1 MVSVS
6 DCTITKVPS
15 LENRALN
22 YGDGCFSTMLSRKGH
37 VQLLDLHVKRLIND
51 AKRLKI
57 INSEVSF
64 SASDLK
70 KLIKT
75 FATNSYSEAT
85 ESLGPRT
92 KETGVPNTE
101 QLNTEQLNTEQLNT
115 EWQVVKLLIARGDS
129 ERGYA
134 PALDSEPVFIPT
146 VKNYYPT
153 INQTLSVGLAK
164 MTLAEQ
170 SMLSGIKHLNR
181 LEQVMAKI
189 ELAERKDVDDL
200 ILTNASGTLI
210 ELTSSNIF
218 YCIDGIWHTPSIKK
232 SGVNGVMRQYI
243 LDYMQRQQITCNVCE
258 MHVSALLS
266 AQTAFSCNAVIQLIP
281 ISKIGIGD
289 ESIRYDILPS
299 QRLAQKISDE
309 IAKEKS

>member
-1 MVSVS
+1 
-6 DCTITKVPS
+6 
-15 LENRALN
+15 
-22 YGDGCFSTMLSRKGH
+22 MLSRKGQ
-37 VQLLDLHVKRLIND
+37 VQLLNLHVKRLIND
-51 AKRLKI
+51 ATKLKI
-57 INSEVSF
+57 INSKVRF

-70 KLIKT
+70 NLIKT
-75 FATNSYSEAT
+75 IAIDSYSEAT
-85 ESLGPRT
+85 DPLGPRAI
-92 KETGVPNTE
+92 ETGAQQTGSL
-101 QLNTEQLNTEQLNT
+101 QTGSLQTGSLQTGSLQTGFLQT
-115 EWQVVKLLIARGDS
+115 EWQIVKLLIARGDS

-153 INQTLSVGLAK
+153 ANQTLRLGLAK

-189 ELAERKDVDDL
+189 ELAECEGVDDL
-200 ILTNASGTLI
+200 ILTNASGMVI

-218 YCIDGIWHTPSIKK
+218 YCIDGIWHTPCVEK

-243 LDYMQRQQITCNVCE
+243 LDYMQRHQMAYNVCE

-266 AQTAFSCNAVIQLIP
+266 AQTAFSCNAITQLIP
-281 ISKIGIGD
+281 ISEVSIGN
-289 ESIRYDILPS
+289 EYFRYDMLPS
-299 QRLAQKISDE
+299 HRLARTISDE

>member
-6 DCTITKVPS
+6 DCTITRVPS
-15 LENRALN
+15 LESRALN
-22 YGDGCFSTMLSRKGH
+22 YGDGCFSTMLSRKGN
-37 VQLLDLHVKRLIND
+37 VQLLNLHVKRLMND

-57 INSEVSF
+57 INSKVSF

-70 KLIKT
+70 KLINT
-75 FATNSYSEAT
+75 FAKNSYIEAT
-85 ESLGPRT
+85 EFLGPRT
-92 KETGVPNTE
+92 IKTE
-101 QLNTEQLNTEQLNT
+101 HLNTEHLNTKHPNT
-115 EWQVVKLLIARGDS
+115 EWQIVKLLIARGDS

-153 INQTLSVGLAK
+153 TNQTLSLGLAK

-170 SMLSGIKHLNR
+170 SILSGIKHLNR

-189 ELAERKDVDDL
+189 ELAERKGVDDL
-200 ILTNASGTLI
+200 ILTNANGTLI

-243 LDYMQRQQITCNVCE
+243 LDYMQRQQITCNVSE
-258 MHVSALLS
+258 MHVSTLLS

-281 ISKIGIGD
+281 ISKISIGN